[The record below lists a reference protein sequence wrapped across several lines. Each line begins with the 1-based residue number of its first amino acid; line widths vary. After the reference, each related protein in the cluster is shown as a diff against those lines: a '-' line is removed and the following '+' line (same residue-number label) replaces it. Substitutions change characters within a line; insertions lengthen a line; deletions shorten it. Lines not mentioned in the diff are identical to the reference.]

1 MTQEDRHDQERAPGT
16 EETGHEV
23 AKPAKEDAEA
33 KGAGEEAERE
43 VSHAA
48 IHSSQ

>member
-1 MTQEDRHDQERAPGT
+1 MTQENRHDQERAPRA

-33 KGAGEEAERE
+33 KGAGEDAEKE
-43 VSHAA
+43 MTM
-48 IHSSQ
+48 